1 MLFSDKDTDNKTSK
15 FNDFQPYKAEVISY
29 GSKAVVSVF
38 CSCDVCGFMCDPI
51 EFLFDDKKASGIS
64 TTYQY

>member
-1 MLFSDKDTDNKTSK
+1 MILNRIRQMSLAMDRKLLFP
-15 FNDFQPYKAEVISY
+15 FI
-29 GSKAVVSVF
+29 
-38 CSCDVCGFMCDPI
+38 CSCDVCGFMRDPI